1 MLPLLIP
8 TWRPIL
14 TDRNRNP
21 QSQNRREDDE
31 ERFAQT
37 VLNSLSANIAILD
50 SQGRILE
57 TNRAWRTYADRNQLE
72 GPNDSIGSNYLDIC
86 DRTEGEESEVAR
98 KVAAGIRS
106 VLSGETREFALD
118 YPCHSPTE
126 EHWYYL
132 RALRISGADPVRV
145 VVSHEEITALKQ
157 AERALRRREQERNRL
172 RHALKLAMEVQQTL
186 LPRETPIIPG
196 IELAGRSIY
205 CDETGGDYFDYVRFG
220 SAPSNTLGI
229 FIGDVSG
236 HGFSSAL
243 LMAAARASL
252 RQRADMAGSLAEII
266 GDVNH
271 QISHDLTA
279 SGQFITLLGVRLVPA
294 SGRLTWVRAG
304 HEPGV
309 LYHAWEKRFEILKGD
324 GVALGL
330 DPETVFPENETAEIV
345 PGDILVLYTD
355 GIPEAR
361 NPQGIMFGR
370 ERMLTCIRDHA
381 HQSAKRIRNTL
392 LNNVSAYNDT
402 TGIEDDMTLVVAKFI

>member
-1 MLPLLIP
+1 MN
-8 TWRPIL
+8 
-14 TDRNRNP
+14 DRNRNP
-21 QSQNRREDDE
+21 ESQNRREDDE
-31 ERFAQT
+31 ERLAQT

-50 SQGRILE
+50 RHGRIME
-57 TNRAWRTYADRNQLE
+57 TNRAWRTYADRNQLA

-106 VLSGETREFALD
+106 VLNGETREFVLD

-132 RALRISGADPVRV
+132 RALRISGDDQIRV

-157 AERALRRREQERNRL
+157 AERALRRREHERDRL
-172 RHALKLAMEVQQTL
+172 RHALNLAMEVQQTL
-186 LPRETPIIPG
+186 LPRETPVIPHLD
-196 IELAGRSIY
+196 LAGRSVY
-205 CDETGGDYFDYVRFG
+205 CDETGGDYFDYVRFEP
-220 SAPSNTLGI
+220 APADTLGI

-236 HGFSSAL
+236 HGVSSAL

-252 RQRADMAGSLAEII
+252 RQRSTATGGLAQII
-266 GDVNH
+266 GDVNR
-271 QISHDLTA
+271 QISRDLMA
-279 SGQFITLLGVRLVPA
+279 SGQFITLLGVQLVPA
-294 SGRLTWVRAG
+294 TGRLAWVRAG
-304 HEPGV
+304 HEPGI
-309 LYHAWEKRFEILKGD
+309 LYRARENRFEILKGD

-330 DPETVFPENETAEIV
+330 DPETVFPENETTDIV
-345 PGDILVLYTD
+345 PGDVLVLYTD

-370 ERMLTCIRDHA
+370 ERMLDRIRDHA
-381 HQSAKRIRNTL
+381 HQSAKRIRDVL
-392 LNNVSAYNDT
+392 LDDVGAFNDA